1 MGFEWYTSFVDL
13 EYEPSEEI
21 ICHFTVKSDLPIE
34 EAAGRVA
41 SESSVG
47 TWTTLTELPDRIRD
61 LMARVFRVDGNRIS
75 VAYKTDL
82 FEEGNIPQFLS
93 SVAGNIFGMRAIE
106 GLRFDDFEIPEDYAK
121 HFKGPQFGIES
132 IKKKLKIFERP
143 LTCTVPKP
151 KVGFDAEEYAKVGL
165 NSWLGGIDILKD
177 DENLSSQPFVR
188 FEKRLENVMKAR
200 EKAEKETGERKT
212 YLANITSET
221 KEMEKRAK
229 LVADFGNE
237 YVMIDILTAG
247 FAAFQTL
254 RETCEDYGLAIH
266 AHRAM
271 HGAFTRNPEHGIS
284 LEVITKLTRMAGV
297 DNMHVGTGVGKMA
310 GSREEVL
317 RLAGICRD
325 DWYHFKRVFPVSSG
339 GLHPGLM
346 PSIIEFFGTD
356 VIIQAGGGVHGHPD
370 GSLAGAKALR
380 QAIEA
385 SLQGIPLEDFAE
397 EKTELRKALEKWGRI
412 SPK

>member
-1 MGFEWYTSFVDL
+1 MGFEWYTNFVDL

-21 ICHFTVKSDLPIE
+21 ICHFTVKSDLSIE

-47 TWTTLTELPDRIRD
+47 TWTTLAELPDRVKD
-61 LMARVFRVDGNRIS
+61 LMARVFRIDGNKIS

-106 GLRFDDFEIPEDYAK
+106 GLRFDDFEIPKSFAR
-121 HFKGPQFGIES
+121 HFKGPQFGIEG
-132 IKKKLKIFERP
+132 IRKKLKIFERP

-177 DENLSSQPFVR
+177 DENLTSQPFIR
-188 FEKRLENVMKAR
+188 FEKRLEKVMKAR

-247 FAAFQTL
+247 FAAVQTL

-284 LEVITKLTRMAGV
+284 LEVITKLARMAGV

-310 GSREEVL
+310 GSKDEVL

-339 GLHPGLM
+339 GLHPGLI
-346 PSIIEFFGTD
+346 PSIIELFGTD

>member
-1 MGFEWYTSFVDL
+1 MGFEWYTTFVDL
-13 EYEPSEEI
+13 NYKPEEDI
-21 ICHFTVKSDLPIE
+21 LCHFRIKSDMPIE

-47 TWTTLTELPDRIRD
+47 TWTTLAELPERIKK
-61 LMARVFRVDGNRIS
+61 LMARVYQIEGDRIS
-75 VAYKTDL
+75 VAYNIEL
-82 FEEGNIPQFLS
+82 FEEGNIPQLLS
-93 SVAGNIFGMRAIE
+93 SVAGNIFGMRAIQ
-106 GLRFDDFEIPEDYAK
+106 GLRFEDFEIPESYAK
-121 HFKGPQFGIES
+121 HFKGPQFGIDG
-132 IKKKLKIFERP
+132 IRKRLKIFDRP

-151 KVGFDAEEYAKVGL
+151 KVGFDAEEYARVGL
-165 NSWLGGIDILKD
+165 NSWLGGVDILKD
-177 DENLSSQPFVR
+177 DENLTSQPFIR
-188 FEKRLENVMKAR
+188 FENRLEKVMKAR

-212 YLANITSET
+212 YLANITAET

-237 YVMIDILTAG
+237 YIMIDILTAG
-247 FAAFQTL
+247 FAGLQTL
-254 RETCEDYGLAIH
+254 RDVCDDYGLAIH

-284 LEVITKLTRMAGV
+284 LKVITKLARMAGV

-310 GSREEVL
+310 GGKEEVEE
-317 RLAGICRD
+317 LAEVCRAE
-325 DWYHFKRVFPVSSG
+325 WYHFKQVFPVSSG
-339 GLHPGLM
+339 GLHPGLI
-346 PSIIEFFGTD
+346 PDVISLFGKD
-356 VIIQAGGGVHGHPD
+356 VIIQAGGGIHGHPD

-385 SLQGIPLEDFAE
+385 SLQGVSLEEFAE
-397 EKTELRKALEKWGRI
+397 GHAELRKALEKWGKI

>member
-1 MGFEWYTSFVDL
+1 MGFEWYTNFVDL

-47 TWTTLTELPDRIRD
+47 TWTTLAELPDRVKD
-61 LMARVFRVDGNRIS
+61 LMARVFRIDGNRIS

-82 FEEGNIPQFLS
+82 FEERNIPQFLS

-106 GLRFDDFEIPEDYAK
+106 GLRFDDFEIPESYAK
-121 HFKGPQFGIES
+121 HFKGPQFGIDG
-132 IKKKLKIFERP
+132 IRKRLKIFERP

-151 KVGFDAEEYAKVGL
+151 KVGFDADEYANVGL

-177 DENLSSQPFVR
+177 DENLTSQPFIR
-188 FEKRLENVMKAR
+188 FEKRLEKVMKAR

-247 FAAFQTL
+247 FAGVQTL

-284 LEVITKLTRMAGV
+284 LEVITKLARMAGV

-310 GSREEVL
+310 GSKEGVL

-339 GLHPGLM
+339 GLHPGLI
-346 PSIIEFFGTD
+346 PSIIELFGTD

-397 EKTELRKALEKWGRI
+397 EKVELRKALEKWGRV